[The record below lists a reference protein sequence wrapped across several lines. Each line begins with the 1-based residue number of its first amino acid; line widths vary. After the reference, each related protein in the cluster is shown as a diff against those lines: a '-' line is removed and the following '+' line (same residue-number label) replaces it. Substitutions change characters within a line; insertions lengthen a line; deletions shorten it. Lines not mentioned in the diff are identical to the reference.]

1 MGASLDDGAVVENGD
16 FVAEFAGGQAVADV
30 DGGAVTDNFG
40 KFLVDLGF
48 RYRIQGS
55 GWFVQNDKGSILIE
69 GSCDSNFLAS
79 PPEMLTPDSVY
90 SLYKQVERPWG
101 ILARRCLNP
110 AFSRASVTSSL
121 S

>member
-1 MGASLDDGAVVENGD
+1 MVDAGLVGEEGLVGASLDDGAVVENSD

-69 GSCDSNFLAS
+69 GSCDSNFLGFPARKCS
-79 PPEMLTPDSVY
+79 LRIRCTPCIN
-90 SLYKQVERPWG
+90 R
-101 ILARRCLNP
+101 
-110 AFSRASVTSSL
+110 
-121 S
+121 

>member
-1 MGASLDDGAVVENGD
+1 MPVWSVRRDLVGASLDDGAVVESGD

-69 GSCDSNFLAS
+69 GSCDSNFL
-79 PPEMLTPDSVY
+79 
-90 SLYKQVERPWG
+90 G
-101 ILARRCLNP
+101 FP
-110 AFSRASVTSSL
+110 AGNAHSGFGVL
-121 S
+121 LV

>member
-1 MGASLDDGAVVENGD
+1 MVDAGLVGEEGLVGASLDDGAVVENGD

-69 GSCDSNFLAS
+69 GSCDSNFL
-79 PPEMLTPDSVY
+79 
-90 SLYKQVERPWG
+90 G
-101 ILARRCLNP
+101 FP
-110 AFSRASVTSSL
+110 AGNAHSGFGLLLV
-121 S
+121 

>member
-1 MGASLDDGAVVENGD
+1 MQCLCIILCLGLPEGVVDAGLVGEEGLVGAGLDDGAVVENGD

-69 GSCDSNFLAS
+69 GSCDSNFL
-79 PPEMLTPDSVY
+79 
-90 SLYKQVERPWG
+90 G
-101 ILARRCLNP
+101 FP
-110 AFSRASVTSSL
+110 AGNAHSGFGVL
-121 S
+121 LV